1 MTSYSVPYYHMF
13 VSMPVQ
19 VLVLESQVLDNNTV
33 LIAQIQAGWPDNP
46 ARLPA
51 ELRQFATYS
60 DEN

>member
-1 MTSYSVPYYHMF
+1 MF

-19 VLVLESQVLDNNTV
+19 VLVLVLVLESQVLDNNTV
-33 LIAQIQAGWPDNP
+33 LIAQIQAGWPENP